1 MAGNF
6 DEDSAYQ
13 RAETKFDEGRGGR
26 AKVRRRPGG
35 STKGEG
41 VRRRPIQ
48 KAKTKPE
55 KNAKVRRR
63 LNEGRRFDEG
73 HRGREGGSTKAKSFD
88 EG

>member
-1 MAGNF
+1 MAEEQDGRRMAGELRRRLGIPAGR
-6 DEDSAYQ
+6 DEV
-13 RAETKFDEGRGGR
+13 RRRPGGR

-55 KNAKVRRR
+55 KKR
-63 LNEGRRFDEG
+63 EGSDEG
-73 HRGREGGSTKAKSFD
+73 
-88 EG
+88 